1 MGTQPISN
9 LQPPIANKIAL
20 ITGATR
26 PPAPDLARVLAAQG
40 WHVALNDLNPFVLDQ
55 LVQEITQS
63 GGTAHAHYADIAQKL
78 ALQTILNDLED
89 AWGTPSLLINNTRVM
104 PTMPLLDM
112 DEWDWR
118 RVLDVNLTGA
128 FLLTQVVGRMMRAQY
143 MRAQYM
149 RARGGGTIIHLLQ
162 PDDGAG
168 HSAYAATQAGV
179 EGMARVAEKE
189 LAGAGVRVK
198 VFILGE
204 ADDQFEDLQAFI
216 FQGEV

>member
-1 MGTQPISN
+1 MGTEHSS
-9 LQPPIANKIAL
+9 KIAL

-26 PPAPDLARVLAAQG
+26 TPGLELARTLAARG
-40 WHVALNDLNPFVLDQ
+40 WRVAINDLNPFVLDQ
-55 LVQEITQS
+55 IVQEITQS
-63 GGTAHAHYADIAQKL
+63 GGIAHAHHADIAQKL

-89 AWGTPSLLINNTRVM
+89 AWGFPALLINNTRVM

-128 FLLTQVVGRMMRAQY
+128 FLLTQVVGRT
-143 MRAQYM
+143 M

-179 EGMARVAEKE
+179 EGMVRAAEKE
-189 LAGAGVRVK
+189 LEVAGVRVHC
-198 VFILGE
+198 VQLGAE
-204 ADDQFEDLQAFI
+204 VSQDLLQIMHMIENASG
-216 FQGEV
+216 QV